1 MVSRRQRVT
10 NAMHLCV
17 MSHGVR
23 ILSIIAVS
31 REFSWFFDHNEVQK
45 LTFIFPYS
53 YLSEILL

>member
-1 MVSRRQRVT
+1 MAYKPQRVSS
-10 NAMHLCV
+10 AMHLCV